1 MPLNRSR
8 RTQAESFKVLI
19 IYVMNPPVSKAI
31 QGAYFVAVLVT
42 GMVFGGG
49 SCLFTDVTE
58 GLGCLLGGFCLSM
71 WFLVLKPGGLVTS
84 TAGKAILISSFTLG
98 AFGLYI
104 SHFTRPYGLIG
115 SISFAGATVIV
126 LGVDC
131 FSRAGLKEF
140 WLYLWD
146 LNEDLFPIEYSE
158 PYPITRGI
166 RVEIACT
173 ILLCLLGI
181 MSQMKIWKI
190 IKSRRDQKAAAQRK
204 EDERRDLAEEN
215 LGRKLEEGNGQELA
229 LWEEVYGDKESTK
242 RNHVDSGVG
251 TDEPGS
257 LRKVSI
263 GGAGNRE
270 MRNSG
275 TDSMAMS
282 NLEGTTNASS
292 ARASMEVVRNDMKMT
307 PVRVAQDKTSQG
319 TSEESSSRSLEHSK
333 YLAPPSTGASATQ
346 RLPETAPKPSVVVSF
361 AEESSAKETSEEEKG
376 HKKSGPLPGPKI
388 VPLPFTVPQPSF
400 QDDDDASS
408 IATFAPSEHLP
419 LSSEH
424 LPARSSKRYSG
435 GSILRSLSRRSRRL
449 SRNEVPSEEGLM
461 EDDEDEEN
469 DRASSVAA
477 TVDSDQDSDDGNPGL
492 SSSKFLPSGTNLDPK
507 PELESQL
514 SKNPTQS
521 EARAEEHLDREKR
534 PLSLAKPLVISSEEL
549 VDNNSV
555 GSPEALDPASKP
567 ARLSRLLP
575 EGTSKVVMAFR
586 TNEWAKHLEAA
597 ETPEPP
603 ALDGLSR
610 ERNSEEV
617 DVVAREEPAA
627 PLFLQELQQT
637 ALTAEPAPIYG
648 ERSLENSNGRSAS
661 KDQLQDRRRSRPTAT
676 PRQSSSGK
684 NTERSVGQTSLQ
696 NMQTKKETSNPSPL
710 KPTPSQLSLNSRQA
724 LRSSSTPV
732 TSSPLVGSPIE
743 EGVESSFA
751 PRFTPSPQHLMSH
764 RESMMRNKASSMSL
778 NQNASSSSLN
788 RNSSSTSLNRNASST
803 SINRIAS
810 STSIRNISSASPH
823 PATSSDSL
831 QSQNAVVDQD
841 DIPLSQRK
849 SYLQQQQF
857 SQYPSRNSLLQ
868 QSSQPPGRATPAQHA
883 TLSSHPNRSS
893 SGPSPRESTLSAW
906 RSSLKVDS
914 PNQEAVQEIEAR
926 RSEML
931 SEKRRAS
938 NSQQLSALVEAGRRE
953 SGLMDRGMKRSDLQ
967 EKHRE
972 AMRRMQAGANKH
984 I

>member
-8 RTQAESFKVLI
+8 RKQADNFKVLI

-31 QGAYFVAVLVT
+31 QGAYFVAVLMT
-42 GMVFGGG
+42 GLVFGGG
-49 SCLFTDVTE
+49 SCLFADVTE

-84 TAGKAILISSFTLG
+84 TAGKAIMISSFTLG

-146 LNEDLFPIEYSE
+146 LNEDLFPVKYSE

-190 IKSRRDQKAAAQRK
+190 VKSRRDEKAAAQRK

-263 GGAGNRE
+263 GGAGSRE
-270 MRNSG
+270 MRDSR
-275 TDSMAMS
+275 TESMAMS
-282 NLEGTTNASS
+282 NLEGTTNVSS
-292 ARASMEVVRNDMKMT
+292 ERASMEGVRNDMKMT
-307 PVRVAQDKTSQG
+307 PVRVAQDKTSQSA
-319 TSEESSSRSLEHSK
+319 SEENSSRSLEHPK
-333 YLAPPSTGASATQ
+333 YLSPPSTGAPATQ
-346 RLPETAPKPSVVVSF
+346 RLPEAAPKPSVVVSI
-361 AEESSAKETSEEEKG
+361 AEESSAKETGEEERG
-376 HKKSGPLPGPKI
+376 PKKSGLLPGPKI
-388 VPLPFTVPQPSF
+388 VPLPFTVPEPSI

-424 LPARSSKRYSG
+424 LPARFSKGYSG
-435 GSILRSLSRRSRRL
+435 GSILQSLSRGSRRL
-449 SRNEVPSEEGLM
+449 SRNEVPSEEGLI
-461 EDDEDEEN
+461 EDGEN

-477 TVDSDQDSDDGNPGL
+477 TVDSDQDSDDGNTSL
-492 SSSKFLPSGTNLDPK
+492 RSSKFLSPGTNVVPNPDLRPQ
-507 PELESQL
+507 P
-514 SKNPTQS
+514 SKNPIHS
-521 EARAEEHLDREKR
+521 EEHFDRENR
-534 PLSLAKPLVISSEEL
+534 PLSLAKSLVMSSEEQ
-549 VDNNSV
+549 VDHNSV
-555 GSPEALDPASKP
+555 ASPEPLDSVSKP

-610 ERNSEEV
+610 ERNSEGV
-617 DVVAREEPAA
+617 DVVAKEEPAA

-637 ALTAEPAPIYG
+637 ALTAEPSPIYG
-648 ERSLENSNGRSAS
+648 ERSLENSNRRSAS
-661 KDQLQDRRRSRPTAT
+661 KDQLQDRRQSRPTAT

-684 NTERSVGQTSLQ
+684 NTERPVVQPSLQ
-696 NMQTKKETSNPSPL
+696 NMQTKKETSNSSAL

-724 LRSSSTPV
+724 LRNSSTPV
-732 TSSPLVGSPIE
+732 ASSPLVGSPIE

-764 RESMMRNKASSMSL
+764 RESMMRNKPSSMSL
-778 NQNASSSSLN
+778 NQNTSASSLN

-803 SINRIAS
+803 SINRNAS
-810 STSIRNISSASPH
+810 STSIGRNISSASTH

-831 QSQNAVVDQD
+831 PSQNAALDQD

-849 SYLQQQQF
+849 SYLQQQQQF
-857 SQYPSRNSLLQ
+857 SKHPSRHSLLQ
-868 QSSQPPGRATPAQHA
+868 QSSQQPGRATPTQYAI
-883 TLSSHPNRSS
+883 LSSHPNRSS

-914 PNQEAVQEIEAR
+914 PDQEVVQEIEAR

-938 NSQQLSALVEAGRRE
+938 NSQQLSALVDAGRRE

>member
-1 MPLNRSR
+1 MASNRSR
-8 RTQAESFKVLI
+8 RKQADNFKVLI

-31 QGAYFVAVLVT
+31 QGAYFVAVLMT
-42 GMVFGGG
+42 GVVFGGG
-49 SCLFTDVTE
+49 SCLFADVTE

-146 LNEDLFPIEYSE
+146 LNEDLFPVKYSE

-190 IKSRRDQKAAAQRK
+190 VKSRRDEKAAAQRK

-263 GGAGNRE
+263 GGAGSRE

-275 TDSMAMS
+275 TESMAMS

-292 ARASMEVVRNDMKMT
+292 ERASMEGVRNDMKMT
-307 PVRVAQDKTSQG
+307 PVRVAQDKTSLPAP
-319 TSEESSSRSLEHSK
+319 EETSSRSVEHPK
-333 YLAPPSTGASATQ
+333 YLSPPSTGGPATQ
-346 RLPETAPKPSVVVSF
+346 RPPEAAPKPSVVVSF
-361 AEESSAKETSEEEKG
+361 SEELAAKDTGEEESAPKN
-376 HKKSGPLPGPKI
+376 SGLLPGPKI
-388 VPLPFTVPQPSF
+388 VPLPFTVPVPSI

-424 LPARSSKRYSG
+424 LPARFSKRYSG
-435 GSILRSLSRRSRRL
+435 SSILQSLSRGSRSL
-449 SRNEVPSEEGLM
+449 CRNEVPSEEGLL
-461 EDDEDEEN
+461 EDGEN

-477 TVDSDQDSDDGNPGL
+477 TVDSDQDSDDGNTDLRSSKLL
-492 SSSKFLPSGTNLDPK
+492 SSEINPDPNPELRPK
-507 PELESQL
+507 PST
-514 SKNPTQS
+514 NPTNS
-521 EARAEEHLDREKR
+521 EEHIDRENR
-534 PLSLAKPLVISSEEL
+534 PLSLAKSLVMSSEEQ
-549 VDNNSV
+549 VGNNSV
-555 GSPEALDPASKP
+555 ASPELPDSASKP
-567 ARLSRLLP
+567 ARLSQLLP

-610 ERNSEEV
+610 ERNSEGV
-617 DVVAREEPAA
+617 GMVAKEEPAA

-648 ERSLENSNGRSAS
+648 ERSLENSNRRSAS

-676 PRQSSSGK
+676 PRQSSTGK
-684 NTERSVGQTSLQ
+684 NTERPIQTSLQ
-696 NMQTKKETSNPSPL
+696 NMHTKKETSNSSAL
-710 KPTPSQLSLNSRQA
+710 KSTPSQLSLNSRQA

-732 TSSPLVGSPIE
+732 ASSPLVGSPIE

-764 RESMMRNKASSMSL
+764 RESMMRNKPSSMSL
-778 NQNASSSSLN
+778 NQNASASSLN
-788 RNSSSTSLNRNASST
+788 RNSSTTSLNQNASSTSINRNASST
-803 SINRIAS
+803 SIG
-810 STSIRNISSASPH
+810 RNISSASTH

-831 QSQNAVVDQD
+831 PSQNAVLDQD

-849 SYLQQQQF
+849 SYLQQQQQQF
-857 SQYPSRNSLLQ
+857 SQQPSRHSLLQ
-868 QSSQPPGRATPAQHA
+868 QSSQQPGRATPTQYA

-914 PNQEAVQEIEAR
+914 PDQEVVQEIEAR

>member
-1 MPLNRSR
+1 MSLNCSR
-8 RTQAESFKVLI
+8 KTQANSFQVLI

-31 QGAYFVAVLVT
+31 QGAYFVAVLMT
-42 GMVFGGG
+42 GVVFGGG
-49 SCLFTDVTE
+49 SCLFADVTE

-104 SHFTRPYGLIG
+104 SHLTRPYGLIG

-146 LNEDLFPIEYSE
+146 LNEGLFPIKYSA

-166 RVEIACT
+166 RVEIACI

-190 IKSRRDQKAAAQRK
+190 IKSRRDQKVAAQRK

-229 LWEEVYGDKESTK
+229 IWEEVYGDKESTK

-263 GGAGNRE
+263 GGAGSRE
-270 MRNSG
+270 MRDSG

-292 ARASMEVVRNDMKMT
+292 ERASMEGVRTDMKMT
-307 PVRVAQDKTSQG
+307 PVRIAQEKTSQG
-319 TSEESSSRSLEHSK
+319 ASEESSPRTLEHPK
-333 YLAPPSTGASATQ
+333 YLSPPSTGAPATQ
-346 RLPETAPKPSVVVSF
+346 RLPEAAPKPSVVVSF
-361 AEESSAKETSEEEKG
+361 AGDSSGKETSEEPRDP
-376 HKKSGPLPGPKI
+376 KKSGPLPGPKI
-388 VPLPFTVPQPSF
+388 VPLPFTVPEPGV
-400 QDDDDASS
+400 QDEDDASS

-419 LSSEH
+419 PSSEH

-435 GSILRSLSRRSRRL
+435 GSILHSLSSRSRRL
-449 SRNEVPSEEGLM
+449 SRNEVPSEEGLI

-477 TVDSDQDSDDGNPGL
+477 TIDSDHDSDDGNPGRR
-492 SSSKFLPSGTNLDPK
+492 SSKTLPEGANPDPT
-507 PELESQL
+507 ELRRQL
-514 SKNPTQS
+514 SKNPTHPEVQK
-521 EARAEEHLDREKR
+521 EENIDRER
-534 PLSLAKPLVISSEEL
+534 RSLSLTLPAVTPSEEQ
-549 VDNNSV
+549 VENNSV
-555 GSPEALDPASKP
+555 ASPEASDSASKP

-610 ERNSEEV
+610 ENGSEGV
-617 DVVAREEPAA
+617 DVVAKEEPAA

-648 ERSLENSNGRSAS
+648 ERSHENSNRRSAS

-676 PRQSSSGK
+676 PRQSISGK
-684 NTERSVGQTSLQ
+684 STERSVIQTSLQ
-696 NMQTKKETSNPSPL
+696 NTQTKKEASNSCAL

-743 EGVESSFA
+743 EGVESSFP
-751 PRFTPSPQHLMSH
+751 PRFIPSPQHLMSH
-764 RESMMRNKASSMSL
+764 RESMMRNKASSISL
-778 NQNASSSSLN
+778 NHNT
-788 RNSSSTSLNRNASST
+788 SSTSLNRNASST
-803 SINRIAS
+803 SINRNAS
-810 STSIRNISSASPH
+810 SSSIGRNISSSSPH
-823 PATSSDSL
+823 PTTSSDSL
-831 QSQNAVVDQD
+831 PSQNATLDQD

-849 SYLQQQQF
+849 SYLQQQQQL
-857 SQYPSRNSLLQ
+857 SQYPSRTSLLQ
-868 QSSQPPGRATPAQHA
+868 QSSQQSGRAIPAQHA
-883 TLSSHPNRSS
+883 TLSSNPNRSS
-893 SGPSPRESTLSAW
+893 SGPSPRESILSAW

-914 PNQEAVQEIEAR
+914 PNQEVVQEIEAR

>member
-1 MPLNRSR
+1 
-8 RTQAESFKVLI
+8 
-19 IYVMNPPVSKAI
+19 MNPPVSKAI
-31 QGAYFVAVLVT
+31 QGAYFVAVLMT
-42 GMVFGGG
+42 GVVFGGG
-49 SCLFTDVTE
+49 SCLFADVTE

-146 LNEDLFPIEYSE
+146 LNEDLFPVKNSE

-190 IKSRRDQKAAAQRK
+190 VKSRRDEKAAAQRK

-263 GGAGNRE
+263 GGAGSRE

-275 TDSMAMS
+275 TESMAMS

-292 ARASMEVVRNDMKMT
+292 ERASMEGVRNDMKMT

-319 TSEESSSRSLEHSK
+319 ASEENSSRSLEHPK
-333 YLAPPSTGASATQ
+333 YLSPPSTGAPVTQ
-346 RLPETAPKPSVVVSF
+346 RLPEAGPKPSVIVSF
-361 AEESSAKETSEEEKG
+361 AEESTAKETGEEERG
-376 HKKSGPLPGPKI
+376 PEKSGLLPGPKI
-388 VPLPFTVPQPSF
+388 VPLPFTVPEPSV

-424 LPARSSKRYSG
+424 PPARLSKRYSG
-435 GSILRSLSRRSRRL
+435 GSILQSLSRGSRRL
-449 SRNEVPSEEGLM
+449 SRNEVPSEEGLI
-461 EDDEDEEN
+461 EDGEN

-477 TVDSDQDSDDGNPGL
+477 TVDSDQESDDGNTGL
-492 SSSKFLPSGTNLDPK
+492 RSGKVLSSGTNPDPSS
-507 PELESQL
+507 ELIPQPSI
-514 SKNPTQS
+514 NPTHS
-521 EARAEEHLDREKR
+521 EEHFDREKR
-534 PLSLAKPLVISSEEL
+534 PLSLAKSLVMPSEEQ

-555 GSPEALDPASKP
+555 ASPEPLDSASKP
-567 ARLSRLLP
+567 ARLSQLLP

-610 ERNSEEV
+610 ERNSEGV
-617 DVVAREEPAA
+617 DVVAKEEPAA

-648 ERSLENSNGRSAS
+648 ERSLENSNRRSAS
-661 KDQLQDRRRSRPTAT
+661 KDQLQDRRRSRPTAP
-676 PRQSSSGK
+676 PRQSSTGK
-684 NTERSVGQTSLQ
+684 NTERPVVQTPLQ
-696 NMQTKKETSNPSPL
+696 NMQTKKEMSNSSAL
-710 KPTPSQLSLNSRQA
+710 KSTPSQLSLNSRQA

-732 TSSPLVGSPIE
+732 ASSPLVGSPIE

-764 RESMMRNKASSMSL
+764 RESMMRNKPSSMSL
-778 NQNASSSSLN
+778 NQNASASSLN

-803 SINRIAS
+803 SINRNAS
-810 STSIRNISSASPH
+810 STSIGRNISSASTH

-831 QSQNAVVDQD
+831 PSQNAVLDQD

-849 SYLQQQQF
+849 SYLQQQQQF
-857 SQYPSRNSLLQ
+857 SQHPSRHSLLQ
-868 QSSQPPGRATPAQHA
+868 QSSQQPGRATPTQYA

-914 PNQEAVQEIEAR
+914 PDQEAVQEIEAR

-984 I
+984 V

>member
-1 MPLNRSR
+1 MPLNFSR
-8 RTQAESFKVLI
+8 KTQANIFKVLI

-31 QGAYFVAVLVT
+31 QGAYFVAVLMT
-42 GMVFGGG
+42 GVVFGGG
-49 SCLFTDVTE
+49 SCLFADVTE

-71 WFLVLKPGGLVTS
+71 WFLVLKPGGLVNS

-104 SHFTRPYGLIG
+104 SHLTRPYGLIG

-146 LNEDLFPIEYSE
+146 LNEDLFPVKSSE
-158 PYPITRGI
+158 LYPITRGI
-166 RVEIACT
+166 RVEIACI

-190 IKSRRDQKAAAQRK
+190 IKSRRDQRATAQRK

-263 GGAGNRE
+263 GGAGSGE

-275 TDSMAMS
+275 TESMAMS

-292 ARASMEVVRNDMKMT
+292 ERASVEGVRSDVKMT
-307 PVRVAQDKTSQG
+307 PVRVAQNKTPQG
-319 TSEESSSRSLEHSK
+319 ISEENSSRSLEHSK
-333 YLAPPSTGASATQ
+333 YLSPPSTGAPTAQ
-346 RLPETAPKPSVVVSF
+346 RPAEAAPKSSAVVSF
-361 AEESSAKETSEEEKG
+361 AEDSSAKEGSEEDRG
-376 HKKSGPLPGPKI
+376 HKKSGPKI
-388 VPLPFTVPQPSF
+388 VPLPFTVPQPDIH
-400 QDDDDASS
+400 DDDDASS

-419 LSSEH
+419 SSSEH

-435 GSILRSLSRRSRRL
+435 GSILQSLSRRSRRL
-449 SRNEVPSEEGLM
+449 SKNEVASEEGLI
-461 EDDEDEEN
+461 EDDEDEED

-477 TVDSDQDSDDGNPGL
+477 TIDSDQASDDGNPGRR
-492 SSSKFLPSGTNLDPK
+492 SSKTLPSGANPDPT
-507 PELESQL
+507 PELRRQL
-514 SKNPTQS
+514 SKNPTSLEVQK
-521 EARAEEHLDREKR
+521 EENFDRERR
-534 PLSLAKPLVISSEEL
+534 PLSLTEPLVISSDEQVE
-549 VDNNSV
+549 NHSV
-555 GSPEALDPASKP
+555 ASPEASDSTNKP
-567 ARLSRLLP
+567 ARFSQLLP

-586 TNEWAKHLEAA
+586 TNEWAKHLETA

-603 ALDGLSR
+603 TLDGLSR
-610 ERNSEEV
+610 ENNFEGV
-617 DVVAREEPAA
+617 DVVAKEEPAA

-637 ALTAEPAPIYG
+637 ALTAEPAPSCG
-648 ERSLENSNGRSAS
+648 ERSYGNSNRRSAS
-661 KDQLQDRRRSRPTAT
+661 KDQLQDHRRSRPAAT
-676 PRQSSSGK
+676 PRQPSSGK
-684 NTERSVGQTSLQ
+684 NTEGSGVQTSLH
-696 NMQTKKETSNPSPL
+696 NMKTKKETSNSSAL
-710 KPTPSQLSLNSRQA
+710 KPTPSQLSLNNRQA

-751 PRFTPSPQHLMSH
+751 PRFIPSSQHLMSH
-764 RESMMRNKASSMSL
+764 RESMMRNKASSISL
-778 NQNASSSSLN
+778 NQNA
-788 RNSSSTSLNRNASST
+788 SSTSLNRNASST
-803 SINRIAS
+803 SINRNAS
-810 STSIRNISSASPH
+810 STSIGRNIPSPH

-831 QSQNAVVDQD
+831 PSQNAILDQD
-841 DIPLSQRK
+841 DIPLSHRK
-849 SYLQQQQF
+849 SYLQQQQQQL
-857 SQYPSRNSLLQ
+857 SQHPSRISLLQ
-868 QSSQPPGRATPAQHA
+868 QSSQQSGRIIPAQHA
-883 TLSSHPNRSS
+883 SLSSNPNRSS
-893 SGPSPRESTLSAW
+893 SAPSPRESVLSAW

>member
-1 MPLNRSR
+1 MPLSCSR
-8 RTQAESFKVLI
+8 RTQANSFKVLI

-31 QGAYFVAVLVT
+31 QGAYFVAVLMT
-42 GMVFGGG
+42 GVVFGGG
-49 SCLFTDVTE
+49 SCLFADVTE

-104 SHFTRPYGLIG
+104 SHLTRPYGLIG

-131 FSRAGLKEF
+131 FSRAGMKEF

-146 LNEDLFPIEYSE
+146 LNEDLFPIKFSE

-166 RVEIACT
+166 RVEIACI

-204 EDERRDLAEEN
+204 EDESRDLAEEN

-263 GGAGNRE
+263 GGAASRE

-275 TDSMAMS
+275 TESMAVS

-292 ARASMEVVRNDMKMT
+292 ERASMEGVRIDMKMT
-307 PVRVAQDKTSQG
+307 PNRVAQDKTSQG
-319 TSEESSSRSLEHSK
+319 APEQNSPRNLEHPK
-333 YLAPPSTGASATQ
+333 YLSPPSTGAPATQ
-346 RLPETAPKPSVVVSF
+346 RLPEAAPKSSVVVSF
-361 AEESSAKETSEEEKG
+361 AEDSSAKDTSEEERDP
-376 HKKSGPLPGPKI
+376 KKPGSLPGPKI
-388 VPLPFTVPQPSF
+388 VPLPFTVPQPGF

-419 LSSEH
+419 PSSEH

-435 GSILRSLSRRSRRL
+435 GSILHSLSRRSRRL
-449 SRNEVPSEEGLM
+449 SRNEVPSEEGLI
-461 EDDEDEEN
+461 ENDEDKED

-477 TVDSDQDSDDGNPGL
+477 TIDSDQDSDDGNPGRR
-492 SSSKFLPSGTNLDPK
+492 SSKTLPSKATPEPT
-507 PELESQL
+507 PELRRQL
-514 SKNPTQS
+514 SNNSTHPEVQK
-521 EARAEEHLDREKR
+521 EEHFDTERR
-534 PLSLAKPLVISSEEL
+534 PFSMTEPLEIPSEEQ
-549 VDNNSV
+549 VENNSV
-555 GSPEALDPASKP
+555 ASLEASDSASKP

-575 EGTSKVVMAFR
+575 EGASKVVMAFR

-610 ERNSEEV
+610 ENNSEGV
-617 DVVAREEPAA
+617 DVVAKEEPAA

-648 ERSLENSNGRSAS
+648 ERSSENSNRRSAS

-676 PRQSSSGK
+676 PRQSSIGK
-684 NTERSVGQTSLQ
+684 NTERSVTQTSLQ
-696 NMQTKKETSNPSPL
+696 NMQTKKETSTSSAL

-764 RESMMRNKASSMSL
+764 RESMMRNKASSISL
-778 NQNASSSSLN
+778 NHNASSTSLN
-788 RNSSSTSLNRNASST
+788 RNVSSTSINRNASST
-803 SINRIAS
+803 SIG
-810 STSIRNISSASPH
+810 RNISLSSPH

-831 QSQNAVVDQD
+831 PSQNAALDQD

-849 SYLQQQQF
+849 SYLQQQQQL
-857 SQYPSRNSLLQ
+857 SQYPSRTSLFQ
-868 QSSQPPGRATPAQHA
+868 QSSQQPGRVIPAQHA
-883 TLSSHPNRSS
+883 SLSSHPNRSS
-893 SGPSPRESTLSAW
+893 SGPSPRESILSAW

-938 NSQQLSALVEAGRRE
+938 NNQQLSALVEAGRRE

-967 EKHRE
+967 EKHTE

>member
-1 MPLNRSR
+1 
-8 RTQAESFKVLI
+8 
-19 IYVMNPPVSKAI
+19 MNPPVSKAI
-31 QGAYFVAVLVT
+31 QGAYFVAALMT
-42 GMVFGGG
+42 GVAFGGG
-49 SCLFTDVTE
+49 SCLFADVTE

-98 AFGLYI
+98 AFGLYV

-146 LNEDLFPIEYSE
+146 LNEDLFPIKYSV

-166 RVEIACT
+166 RVEIACI

-181 MSQMKIWKI
+181 MSQMKVWKI
-190 IKSRRDQKAAAQRK
+190 IKNRRDQKAAAQRK

-242 RNHVDSGVG
+242 RNHADSGVG

-263 GGAGNRE
+263 GGAGSGE
-270 MRNSG
+270 TRNSG
-275 TDSMAMS
+275 TESMAMS

-292 ARASMEVVRNDMKMT
+292 ARASMEGVRPDMKM
-307 PVRVAQDKTSQG
+307 PLVRVAPDKASQG
-319 TSEESSSRSLEHSK
+319 TSEEQSSRSLEHLK
-333 YLAPPSTGASATQ
+333 YLSPPSTRASATQ
-346 RLPETAPKPSVVVSF
+346 RLPEAAPKPSVVVSF
-361 AEESSAKETSEEEKG
+361 AEESSAKEKSEEESG
-376 HKKSGPLPGPKI
+376 SKKGPLPGPKI
-388 VPLPFTVPQPSF
+388 VPLPFTVPQPGI

-419 LSSEH
+419 PSSEH

-435 GSILRSLSRRSRRL
+435 GSILQSLSRRSRRL
-449 SRNEVPSEEGLM
+449 SMNEVPSEEGLI
-461 EDDEDEEN
+461 EDDEDEE
-469 DRASSVAA
+469 DDQASSVAA
-477 TVDSDQDSDDGNPGL
+477 TIDSDQDSNHGNPAGRSSKSL
-492 SSSKFLPSGTNLDPK
+492 SSGAK
-507 PELESQL
+507 PDLKIELICQL
-514 SKNPTQS
+514 STNATHP
-521 EARAEEHLDREKR
+521 EAQTGEHFDREKQ
-534 PLSLAKPLVISSEEL
+534 PLSLTQPPLIPSEEQ
-549 VDNNSV
+549 VKDNSAA
-555 GSPEALDPASKP
+555 SPEASDSSSKP

-575 EGTSKVVMAFR
+575 DGTSKVVMAFR

-603 ALDGLSR
+603 ALDSLSR
-610 ERNSEEV
+610 ENSSEGV
-617 DVVAREEPAA
+617 DAVAKEEPAA

-648 ERSLENSNGRSAS
+648 ERTHENSSRRSAS
-661 KDQLQDRRRSRPTAT
+661 KDQLQDRRGSRPTAT

-684 NTERSVGQTSLQ
+684 STERSVIQTSLQ
-696 NMQTKKETSNPSPL
+696 SMQTKNETSNSPAL
-710 KPTPSQLSLNSRQA
+710 KATTSQLSLNPRQA

-732 TSSPLVGSPIE
+732 TTSPLVGSPIE

-764 RESMMRNKASSMSL
+764 RDSMMRNKASSISL
-778 NQNASSSSLN
+778 NHNASSSSLN
-788 RNSSSTSLNRNASST
+788 RNASSTSLNRNTPTT
-803 SINRIAS
+803 SIG
-810 STSIRNISSASPH
+810 RNISSPSPH

-831 QSQNAVVDQD
+831 PSQNAALDQD

-849 SYLQQQQF
+849 SYLQQQQL
-857 SQYPSRNSLLQ
+857 SQYPSRTSLLQ
-868 QSSQPPGRATPAQHA
+868 QSSQQSGRVIPAQHA
-883 TLSSHPNRSS
+883 TLSSHLNRSS

-914 PNQEAVQEIEAR
+914 PNREAVQEIEAR

>member
-1 MPLNRSR
+1 MPLNRSS
-8 RTQAESFKVLI
+8 RTQAYSFKVLI

-31 QGAYFVAVLVT
+31 QGAYFVAVLMT

-49 SCLFTDVTE
+49 SCLFADVTE

-146 LNEDLFPIEYSE
+146 LNEDLFPIKYSQ

-190 IKSRRDQKAAAQRK
+190 IKSRRDEKATAQRR

-242 RNHVDSGVG
+242 RIHVDSGVG

-263 GGAGNRE
+263 SGAGSRE

-275 TDSMAMS
+275 TESTAMS
-282 NLEGTTNASS
+282 NLEGTTTASS
-292 ARASMEVVRNDMKMT
+292 ARASMEAVRNDIKLT

-319 TSEESSSRSLEHSK
+319 ASEENSSRSLEHPK
-333 YLAPPSTGASATQ
+333 YLSPPSTGAPATQ
-346 RLPETAPKPSVVVSF
+346 RLPEAAPKPPVVVSS
-361 AEESSAKETSEEEKG
+361 AEESSAKETGEEERDL
-376 HKKSGPLPGPKI
+376 KKSGPLPGPKI
-388 VPLPFTVPQPSF
+388 VPLPFTVPQPSI

-408 IATFAPSEHLP
+408 IATFAPSEHIP

-435 GSILRSLSRRSRRL
+435 GSILQNLSRRSRRL
-449 SRNEVPSEEGLM
+449 SRNEVPSEEGLI
-461 EDDEDEEN
+461 EDEEN

-477 TVDSDQDSDDGNPGL
+477 TVDSDQDSDDGNSGL
-492 SSSKFLPSGTNLDPK
+492 RSSKFLPSGTDPDPN
-507 PELESQL
+507 PELRRQL
-514 SKNPTQS
+514 STNSTPS
-521 EARAEEHLDREKR
+521 EARTEEHFDREKQ
-534 PLSLAKPLVISSEEL
+534 PLSPAKSPVISSEEQ

-555 GSPEALDPASKP
+555 ASPEALDIASKP

-603 ALDGLSR
+603 ALDSLNR
-610 ERNSEEV
+610 ERNSEGV
-617 DVVAREEPAA
+617 DVVAKEEPAA

-637 ALTAEPAPIYG
+637 ALTAEPAPLYR
-648 ERSLENSNGRSAS
+648 ERSLDNSNRRSAS

-684 NTERSVGQTSLQ
+684 NTERSVVQTSLQ
-696 NMQTKKETSNPSPL
+696 NMQSKKEASISSAL
-710 KPTPSQLSLNSRQA
+710 KTTPSQLSLNSRQA

-732 TSSPLVGSPIE
+732 ASSPLVGSPIE
-743 EGVESSFA
+743 EGVESSFT

-778 NQNASSSSLN
+778 NQNASASSLN

-803 SINRIAS
+803 SINRNAS
-810 STSIRNISSASPH
+810 STSIGRNIFSASPH

-831 QSQNAVVDQD
+831 QSQNAALDQD

-849 SYLQQQQF
+849 SYLQQQQQS
-857 SQYPSRNSLLQ
+857 SQYSSRHSLLQ
-868 QSSQPPGRATPAQHA
+868 QSSQQPGRATPAQYA

-893 SGPSPRESTLSAW
+893 SGPSPRESTLFAW

-914 PNQEAVQEIEAR
+914 PEQEAVQEIEAC

-938 NSQQLSALVEAGRRE
+938 NSQQFSALVEAGRRE

>member
-1 MPLNRSR
+1 MPLNHSR
-8 RTQAESFKVLI
+8 RKQADNLKVLI

-31 QGAYFVAVLVT
+31 QGAYFVAVLMT

-49 SCLFTDVTE
+49 SCLFADVTE

-146 LNEDLFPIEYSE
+146 LNEDLFPVKYSE

-190 IKSRRDQKAAAQRK
+190 VKSRRDEKAAAQRK

-263 GGAGNRE
+263 GGAGSRE

-275 TDSMAMS
+275 TESMAMS

-292 ARASMEVVRNDMKMT
+292 ERASMEGVRNDMKMT
-307 PVRVAQDKTSQG
+307 PVRVAQDKTSQAA
-319 TSEESSSRSLEHSK
+319 SEENSSRSLEHPK
-333 YLAPPSTGASATQ
+333 YLSPPSTGGPATQ
-346 RLPETAPKPSVVVSF
+346 RLPEAPKPSVVVSF
-361 AEESSAKETSEEEKG
+361 AEESSAKETGEEERG
-376 HKKSGPLPGPKI
+376 FKKSGLLPGPKI
-388 VPLPFTVPQPSF
+388 VPLPFTVPEPSI
-400 QDDDDASS
+400 QDNDDASS

-424 LPARSSKRYSG
+424 LPARLSKRYSG
-435 GSILRSLSRRSRRL
+435 GSILQSLSRGSRRL
-449 SRNEVPSEEGLM
+449 SRNEVPSEEGLI
-461 EDDEDEEN
+461 EDGEN

-477 TVDSDQDSDDGNPGL
+477 TVDSDQDSDDGNTGL
-492 SSSKFLPSGTNLDPK
+492 RSSKFLSSGTNPDPN
-507 PELESQL
+507 PDLRPQPST
-514 SKNPTQS
+514 NPTHS
-521 EARAEEHLDREKR
+521 EEHFDRESR
-534 PLSLAKPLVISSEEL
+534 PLSLAKSVVMSSEEQ
-549 VDNNSV
+549 VDHNSV
-555 GSPEALDPASKP
+555 ASPEQLDSASKP

-610 ERNSEEV
+610 ERNSEGV
-617 DVVAREEPAA
+617 DVVAKEEPAA

-648 ERSLENSNGRSAS
+648 ERSLENSNRRSAS

-684 NTERSVGQTSLQ
+684 NTERPVVQTSLQ
-696 NMQTKKETSNPSPL
+696 NMQTKKETSNSSAL
-710 KPTPSQLSLNSRQA
+710 KPMPSQLSLNSRQA

-732 TSSPLVGSPIE
+732 ASSPLVGSPIE

-764 RESMMRNKASSMSL
+764 RESMMRNKPSSMSL
-778 NQNASSSSLN
+778 NQNASASSLN
-788 RNSSSTSLNRNASST
+788 RNSSSTSLNQNASST
-803 SINRIAS
+803 SINRNAS
-810 STSIRNISSASPH
+810 STSIGRNISSASTH
-823 PATSSDSL
+823 PANSSESL
-831 QSQNAVVDQD
+831 PSQNAALDQD

-849 SYLQQQQF
+849 SYLQQQQQF
-857 SQYPSRNSLLQ
+857 SQHPSRHSLLQ
-868 QSSQPPGRATPAQHA
+868 QSSQQPGRATPTQYA

-914 PNQEAVQEIEAR
+914 PDQEAVQEIEAR

>member
-1 MPLNRSR
+1 
-8 RTQAESFKVLI
+8 
-19 IYVMNPPVSKAI
+19 MNPPVSKAI
-31 QGAYFVAVLVT
+31 QGAYFVAVLMT
-42 GMVFGGG
+42 GVVFGGG

-98 AFGLYI
+98 AFGLYV

-146 LNEDLFPIEYSE
+146 LNEDLFPIKYSE

-190 IKSRRDQKAAAQRK
+190 IKGRRDEKAAAQRK
-204 EDERRDLAEEN
+204 EAERRDLAEEN

-263 GGAGNRE
+263 GGAGSRE
-270 MRNSG
+270 MRMSG
-275 TDSMAMS
+275 TESMAMS

-292 ARASMEVVRNDMKMT
+292 ARASMEGVRNDMKMT
-307 PVRVAQDKTSQG
+307 PVRVAQDKMPQG
-319 TSEESSSRSLEHSK
+319 ASEENSSRSLEHPK
-333 YLAPPSTGASATQ
+333 YLSPPSTGAPATQ
-346 RLPETAPKPSVVVSF
+346 RLPETTPKPSVIVSF
-361 AEESSAKETSEEEKG
+361 AEESSAKETGEEERG
-376 HKKSGPLPGPKI
+376 PEKSAVLPGPKI
-388 VPLPFTVPQPSF
+388 VPLPFTVPQPF
-400 QDDDDASS
+400 IQDDDDASS

-435 GSILRSLSRRSRRL
+435 GSILQSLSRRSRRL
-449 SRNEVPSEEGLM
+449 SRNEVPSEEGLI
-461 EDDEDEEN
+461 EDGEN

-492 SSSKFLPSGTNLDPK
+492 RSSTFLPSGTNPDPN
-507 PELESQL
+507 PELGRQL
-514 SKNPTQS
+514 STNPMHS
-521 EARAEEHLDREKR
+521 EARAEEHFDREKR
-534 PLSLAKPLVISSEEL
+534 PLSLAKSLVIPSEEQ

-555 GSPEALDPASKP
+555 TSPEALDSANKP

-610 ERNSEEV
+610 ERNSEGV
-617 DVVAREEPAA
+617 DVVANEEPAA

-648 ERSLENSNGRSAS
+648 ERSLENSNRRSAS
-661 KDQLQDRRRSRPTAT
+661 KDQLQDRRRSRPTAI
-676 PRQSSSGK
+676 PRQSISGK
-684 NTERSVGQTSLQ
+684 NTERSVVQTALQ
-696 NMQTKKETSNPSPL
+696 NMQTKKEISNSSAL

-732 TSSPLVGSPIE
+732 ASSPLVGSPIE

-751 PRFTPSPQHLMSH
+751 PRFTPSPQHLLSH
-764 RESMMRNKASSMSL
+764 RESLMRNKPSSMSL
-778 NQNASSSSLN
+778 NQNASASPLN

-803 SINRIAS
+803 SINRNAS
-810 STSIRNISSASPH
+810 STSIGRNISSASPH

-831 QSQNAVVDQD
+831 PSQNAALDQD

-857 SQYPSRNSLLQ
+857 SQYPSRHSLLQ
-868 QSSQPPGRATPAQHA
+868 QSSQQGRATLAQYA

-914 PNQEAVQEIEAR
+914 PDQEAVQEIETR

-938 NSQQLSALVEAGRRE
+938 NSQQLSAMVEAGRRE

>member
-1 MPLNRSR
+1 
-8 RTQAESFKVLI
+8 
-19 IYVMNPPVSKAI
+19 MNPPVSKAI
-31 QGAYFVAVLVT
+31 QGAYFVAVLMT
-42 GMVFGGG
+42 GVVFGGG
-49 SCLFTDVTE
+49 SCLFADVTE

-84 TAGKAILISSFTLG
+84 TAGKAILISCFTLG
-98 AFGLYI
+98 AFCLYI

-146 LNEDLFPIEYSE
+146 LNEDLFPVKYSE

-173 ILLCLLGI
+173 ILLFLLGI

-190 IKSRRDQKAAAQRK
+190 IKSRRDEKAAAQRR

-263 GGAGNRE
+263 GGVGSRE

-275 TDSMAMS
+275 SESMAMS

-292 ARASMEVVRNDMKMT
+292 ERASMEGVRNDMKIT
-307 PVRVAQDKTSQG
+307 PVRVAQDKTSQSA
-319 TSEESSSRSLEHSK
+319 SEENSSRSLENPK
-333 YLAPPSTGASATQ
+333 YLSPPSTGGPATQ
-346 RLPETAPKPSVVVSF
+346 RPPEAAPKPSVVVSL
-361 AEESSAKETSEEEKG
+361 AEESSAKETGEEEGGPKN
-376 HKKSGPLPGPKI
+376 SGLLPGPKI
-388 VPLPFTVPQPSF
+388 VPLPFTVPELSS

-408 IATFAPSEHLP
+408 IATFAPSERQPH
-419 LSSEH
+419 SSEH
-424 LPARSSKRYSG
+424 LPARLSKRYSG
-435 GSILRSLSRRSRRL
+435 GSILESLSRGSRRL
-449 SRNEVPSEEGLM
+449 SRNEAPSEEGLI
-461 EDDEDEEN
+461 EDGEN

-477 TVDSDQDSDDGNPGL
+477 TVDSDQDSDDGNTGLRSSNFL
-492 SSSKFLPSGTNLDPK
+492 SSETNPDPNPELRLQPSTNPIHSEENLD
-507 PELESQL
+507 
-514 SKNPTQS
+514 
-521 EARAEEHLDREKR
+521 R
-534 PLSLAKPLVISSEEL
+534 PLSLAKSHVMSSEEQ

-555 GSPEALDPASKP
+555 ASPEPLDSASKP

-597 ETPEPP
+597 EIPEPP
-603 ALDGLSR
+603 ALDEPSR
-610 ERNSEEV
+610 ERNSEGV
-617 DVVAREEPAA
+617 DMVVKEEPAA

-648 ERSLENSNGRSAS
+648 ERSLENSNRRSAS
-661 KDQLQDRRRSRPTAT
+661 KDQLLERRRSRPTAT
-676 PRQSSSGK
+676 PRQSSTGK
-684 NTERSVGQTSLQ
+684 NTERTVVQTSLQ
-696 NMQTKKETSNPSPL
+696 NMQIKKEISNSSAL
-710 KPTPSQLSLNSRQA
+710 KSTPSQLSLNSRQA

-732 TSSPLVGSPIE
+732 ASSPLVGSPIE

-764 RESMMRNKASSMSL
+764 RESMMRNKPSSISL
-778 NQNASSSSLN
+778 NQNASASSLN

-803 SINRIAS
+803 SINRNAS
-810 STSIRNISSASPH
+810 STSIGRNISSFSTH

-831 QSQNAVVDQD
+831 PPLNATLDQD

-849 SYLQQQQF
+849 SYLQQQQQF
-857 SQYPSRNSLLQ
+857 SQHPSRHSLLQ
-868 QSSQPPGRATPAQHA
+868 QSSQQSGRTTPTQYA

-893 SGPSPRESTLSAW
+893 SGPTHRESTLSAW

-914 PNQEAVQEIEAR
+914 PDQEAVQEIEAR

-953 SGLMDRGMKRSDLQ
+953 SGLMDRGMRRSDLQ

>member
-1 MPLNRSR
+1 MPLHRYR
-8 RTQAESFKVLI
+8 RKQADNVKVLI

-31 QGAYFVAVLVT
+31 QGAYFVAVLMT
-42 GMVFGGG
+42 GVVFGGG
-49 SCLFTDVTE
+49 SCLFADVTE

-84 TAGKAILISSFTLG
+84 TAGKAILISCFTLG
-98 AFGLYI
+98 SFGLYI

-146 LNEDLFPIEYSE
+146 LNEDLFPVKYNE

-173 ILLCLLGI
+173 ILLFLLGI

-190 IKSRRDQKAAAQRK
+190 VKSRRDEKAAAQRR

-229 LWEEVYGDKESTK
+229 IWEEVYGDKESTK

-263 GGAGNRE
+263 GGAGSRE

-275 TDSMAMS
+275 TESMAMS
-282 NLEGTTNASS
+282 NLEGITNASS
-292 ARASMEVVRNDMKMT
+292 ERASMEGVRNDTKIAS
-307 PVRVAQDKTSQG
+307 VRVAQDKTSQ
-319 TSEESSSRSLEHSK
+319 SASIENSSRNLEHPK
-333 YLAPPSTGASATQ
+333 YLSPPSTGGPATQ
-346 RLPETAPKPSVVVSF
+346 RPPEAAPKPSVVVSF
-361 AEESSAKETSEEEKG
+361 AEESSAKETGEEERVPKN
-376 HKKSGPLPGPKI
+376 SGLQPGPKI
-388 VPLPFTVPQPSF
+388 VPLPFTVPEPSI

-408 IATFAPSEHLP
+408 IATFAPSERQPH
-419 LSSEH
+419 SSEYQ
-424 LPARSSKRYSG
+424 PARLSKRYSR
-435 GSILRSLSRRSRRL
+435 GSILESLSRGSRRL
-449 SRNEVPSEEGLM
+449 SRNEVPSEEGLI
-461 EDDEDEEN
+461 EDGEN
-469 DRASSVAA
+469 DCASSVAA
-477 TVDSDQDSDDGNPGL
+477 TVDSDQDSDDGKNTGLRSSNFL
-492 SSSKFLPSGTNLDPK
+492 SSETTPDPN
-507 PELESQL
+507 PELRLQPST
-514 SKNPTQS
+514 NPTHS
-521 EARAEEHLDREKR
+521 EENFDRGNP
-534 PLSLAKPLVISSEEL
+534 PLSLAKSHVMSSEEQ
-549 VDNNSV
+549 VDNMSV
-555 GSPEALDPASKP
+555 ESPEPSDSASKP

-575 EGTSKVVMAFR
+575 GGTSKVVMAFR

-603 ALDGLSR
+603 ALDDLSR
-610 ERNSEEV
+610 ERNLEGVDMVAKEEL
-617 DVVAREEPAA
+617 AA

-648 ERSLENSNGRSAS
+648 ERSLENSRSAS

-676 PRQSSSGK
+676 PRQSSTGK
-684 NTERSVGQTSLQ
+684 NTERTIVQTSLQ
-696 NMQTKKETSNPSPL
+696 NTQIKKETSNSSAL
-710 KPTPSQLSLNSRQA
+710 KCTPSQLSLSSRQA

-732 TSSPLVGSPIE
+732 ASSPLVGSPIE

-764 RESMMRNKASSMSL
+764 RESMMRNKPSSMSL
-778 NQNASSSSLN
+778 NQNASASSLN

-803 SINRIAS
+803 SINHNAS
-810 STSIRNISSASPH
+810 STSIGRNISSASAH

-831 QSQNAVVDQD
+831 PPLNATLDQD

-857 SQYPSRNSLLQ
+857 SQHPSRHSLLQ
-868 QSSQPPGRATPAQHA
+868 QSSQQPGRTTPTQYA

-914 PNQEAVQEIEAR
+914 PDREAVQEIEAR

-938 NSQQLSALVEAGRRE
+938 NSQQFSALVEAGRRE

>member
-1 MPLNRSR
+1 
-8 RTQAESFKVLI
+8 
-19 IYVMNPPVSKAI
+19 MNPPVSKAI
-31 QGAYFVAVLVT
+31 QGAYFVAVLMT
-42 GMVFGGG
+42 GVVFGGG
-49 SCLFTDVTE
+49 SCLFADVTE

-146 LNEDLFPIEYSE
+146 LNEDLFPVKNSE

-190 IKSRRDQKAAAQRK
+190 VKSRRDEKAAAQRK

-263 GGAGNRE
+263 GGAGSRE

-275 TDSMAMS
+275 TESMAMS

-292 ARASMEVVRNDMKMT
+292 ERASMEGVRNDMKMT

-319 TSEESSSRSLEHSK
+319 ASEENSSRSLEHPK
-333 YLAPPSTGASATQ
+333 YLSPPSTGAPVTQ
-346 RLPETAPKPSVVVSF
+346 RLPEAGPKPSVIVSF
-361 AEESSAKETSEEEKG
+361 AEESTAKETGEEERG
-376 HKKSGPLPGPKI
+376 PEKSGLLPGPKI
-388 VPLPFTVPQPSF
+388 VPLPFTVPEPSV

-424 LPARSSKRYSG
+424 PPARLSKRYSG
-435 GSILRSLSRRSRRL
+435 GSILQSLSRGSRRL
-449 SRNEVPSEEGLM
+449 SRNEVPSEEGLI
-461 EDDEDEEN
+461 EDGEN

-477 TVDSDQDSDDGNPGL
+477 TVDSDQESDDGNTGL
-492 SSSKFLPSGTNLDPK
+492 RSSKVLSSGTNPDPSS
-507 PELESQL
+507 ELIPQPSI
-514 SKNPTQS
+514 NPTHS
-521 EARAEEHLDREKR
+521 EEHFDREKR
-534 PLSLAKPLVISSEEL
+534 PLSLAKSLVMPSEEQ

-555 GSPEALDPASKP
+555 ASPEPLDSASKP
-567 ARLSRLLP
+567 ARLSQLLP

-610 ERNSEEV
+610 ERNSEGL
-617 DVVAREEPAA
+617 DVVAKEEPAA

-648 ERSLENSNGRSAS
+648 ERSLENSNRRSAS
-661 KDQLQDRRRSRPTAT
+661 KDQLQDRRRSRPTAP
-676 PRQSSSGK
+676 PRQSSTGK
-684 NTERSVGQTSLQ
+684 NTERPVVQTPLQ
-696 NMQTKKETSNPSPL
+696 NMQTKKEMSNSSAL
-710 KPTPSQLSLNSRQA
+710 KSTPSQLSLNSRQA

-732 TSSPLVGSPIE
+732 ASSPLVGSPIE

-764 RESMMRNKASSMSL
+764 RESMMRNKPSSMSL
-778 NQNASSSSLN
+778 NQNASASSLN

-803 SINRIAS
+803 SINRNAS
-810 STSIRNISSASPH
+810 STSIGRNISSASTH

-831 QSQNAVVDQD
+831 PSQNAVLDQD

-849 SYLQQQQF
+849 SYLQQQQQF
-857 SQYPSRNSLLQ
+857 SQHPSRHSLLQ
-868 QSSQPPGRATPAQHA
+868 QSSQQPGRATPTQYA

-914 PNQEAVQEIEAR
+914 PDQEAVQEIEAR

-984 I
+984 V

>member
-8 RTQAESFKVLI
+8 RKQADNFKVLI

-31 QGAYFVAVLVT
+31 QGAYFVAVLMT
-42 GMVFGGG
+42 GVVFGGG
-49 SCLFTDVTE
+49 SCLFADVTE

-140 WLYLWD
+140 WLYIWD
-146 LNEDLFPIEYSE
+146 LNEDLFPVKNSE

-190 IKSRRDQKAAAQRK
+190 IKSRRDEKAAAQRK

-263 GGAGNRE
+263 GGAGSRE
-270 MRNSG
+270 IRNSG
-275 TDSMAMS
+275 TESMVMS
-282 NLEGTTNASS
+282 NLEGTTNVSS
-292 ARASMEVVRNDMKMT
+292 ERASMEGVRNDMKMT

-319 TSEESSSRSLEHSK
+319 ASEENSSRSLEHPK
-333 YLAPPSTGASATQ
+333 YLSPPSTGAPATQ
-346 RLPETAPKPSVVVSF
+346 RLPEAAPKPSVVVSF
-361 AEESSAKETSEEEKG
+361 AEESSAKETGEEERG
-376 HKKSGPLPGPKI
+376 PKKSGLLSGPKI
-388 VPLPFTVPQPSF
+388 VPLPFTVPEPSI

-419 LSSEH
+419 PSSEH
-424 LPARSSKRYSG
+424 LPARLSKRYSSS
-435 GSILRSLSRRSRRL
+435 SILQSLSRGSRRL
-449 SRNEVPSEEGLM
+449 SRNEVSSEEGLI
-461 EDDEDEEN
+461 EDGEN

-477 TVDSDQDSDDGNPGL
+477 TVDSDQVSDDGNTGLRSSKVL
-492 SSSKFLPSGTNLDPK
+492 SSATNPDPSS
-507 PELESQL
+507 ELIPQPL
-514 SKNPTQS
+514 TNPTHS
-521 EARAEEHLDREKR
+521 EEHFDKEKR
-534 PLSLAKPLVISSEEL
+534 PLSLAKSFIVPSEEQ

-555 GSPEALDPASKP
+555 ASPEPLDSASKP

-610 ERNSEEV
+610 ERNSEGV
-617 DVVAREEPAA
+617 DVVAKEEPAA

-648 ERSLENSNGRSAS
+648 ERSLENSNRRSAS

-676 PRQSSSGK
+676 PRQSSTGK
-684 NTERSVGQTSLQ
+684 NTERPVQTSLQ
-696 NMQTKKETSNPSPL
+696 NMQTKKETSNSSAL
-710 KPTPSQLSLNSRQA
+710 KSTPSQLSLNSRQA

-732 TSSPLVGSPIE
+732 ASSPLVGSPIE

-764 RESMMRNKASSMSL
+764 RESMMRNKPSSMSL
-778 NQNASSSSLN
+778 NQNASASSLN

-803 SINRIAS
+803 SIG
-810 STSIRNISSASPH
+810 RNISSASTH

-831 QSQNAVVDQD
+831 PSQNAVLDQD

-849 SYLQQQQF
+849 SYLQQQQQF
-857 SQYPSRNSLLQ
+857 SQHPSRHSLLQ
-868 QSSQPPGRATPAQHA
+868 QSSQQPGRATPTQYA

-914 PNQEAVQEIEAR
+914 PDQEAVQEIEAR

>member
-1 MPLNRSR
+1 MLLNCSR
-8 RTQAESFKVLI
+8 KTQANSFQVLI

-31 QGAYFVAVLVT
+31 QGAYFVAVLMT
-42 GMVFGGG
+42 GAVFGGG
-49 SCLFTDVTE
+49 SCLFADVTE

-104 SHFTRPYGLIG
+104 SHLTRPYGLIG

-146 LNEDLFPIEYSE
+146 LNEGLFPIKYST

-166 RVEIACT
+166 RVEIACI

-229 LWEEVYGDKESTK
+229 IWEEVYGDKESTK

-263 GGAGNRE
+263 GGAGSRE

-275 TDSMAMS
+275 TESMAMS

-292 ARASMEVVRNDMKMT
+292 ERASMEGVRTDLKMT
-307 PVRVAQDKTSQG
+307 PVRIVQEKVSQG
-319 TSEESSSRSLEHSK
+319 ASEENSPRSLEQPK
-333 YLAPPSTGASATQ
+333 YLSPPSTGAPATQ
-346 RLPETAPKPSVVVSF
+346 RLPEVAPKPSVVVSF
-361 AEESSAKETSEEEKG
+361 AEDSSAKETSEEERG
-376 HKKSGPLPGPKI
+376 PKKSGPLPGPKI
-388 VPLPFTVPQPSF
+388 VPLPFTVPEPGT

-419 LSSEH
+419 PSLEH

-435 GSILRSLSRRSRRL
+435 GSILHSLSRKSRRL
-449 SRNEVPSEEGLM
+449 SSNDVPSEEGLI

-477 TVDSDQDSDDGNPGL
+477 TIDSDQDSDDGNPGRQ
-492 SSSKFLPSGTNLDPK
+492 SSKILPSGANPDPT
-507 PELESQL
+507 PELRHQL
-514 SKNPTQS
+514 SKNPIPPEVQK
-521 EARAEEHLDREKR
+521 EENFDRERR
-534 PLSLAKPLVISSEEL
+534 PVSLTLQAVNPSEEQ
-549 VDNNSV
+549 VENNSV
-555 GSPEALDPASKP
+555 VSPEASDSASKP

-610 ERNSEEV
+610 ANNSEGV
-617 DVVAREEPAA
+617 DVVAKEEPAA

-648 ERSLENSNGRSAS
+648 ERSHENSNRRSAS

-684 NTERSVGQTSLQ
+684 NKERSVIQTSLQ
-696 NMQTKKETSNPSPL
+696 NIQTKKEASNSSAL

-764 RESMMRNKASSMSL
+764 RESMMRSKASSISL
-778 NQNASSSSLN
+778 NQNT
-788 RNSSSTSLNRNASST
+788 SSTSLNRNASST
-803 SINRIAS
+803 SINRNAS
-810 STSIRNISSASPH
+810 SSSIGLNISSSSPH
-823 PATSSDSL
+823 PTISSDSL
-831 QSQNAVVDQD
+831 PSQNATLDQD

-849 SYLQQQQF
+849 SYLQQQQL
-857 SQYPSRNSLLQ
+857 SQYPSRTSLLQ
-868 QSSQPPGRATPAQHA
+868 QSSQQPGRVIPAQHA

-893 SGPSPRESTLSAW
+893 SGPSPRESILSAW

-931 SEKRRAS
+931 NEKRRAS

>member
-1 MPLNRSR
+1 
-8 RTQAESFKVLI
+8 
-19 IYVMNPPVSKAI
+19 MNPPVSKAI
-31 QGAYFVAVLVT
+31 QGAYFVAVLMT
-42 GMVFGGG
+42 GVVFGGG
-49 SCLFTDVTE
+49 SCLFADVTE

-84 TAGKAILISSFTLG
+84 TAGKAILISCFTLG

-146 LNEDLFPIEYSE
+146 LNEDLFPVKYSQ

-173 ILLCLLGI
+173 ILLFLLGI

-190 IKSRRDQKAAAQRK
+190 VKNRRDEKAAAQRR

-229 LWEEVYGDKESTK
+229 IWEEVYGDKESTK

-263 GGAGNRE
+263 GGAGSRE

-275 TDSMAMS
+275 TESMAMS

-292 ARASMEVVRNDMKMT
+292 ERASMEGVRNDTKMT
-307 PVRVAQDKTSQG
+307 SVRVAQDKTSQSA
-319 TSEESSSRSLEHSK
+319 SEENSSRNLEHPK
-333 YLAPPSTGASATQ
+333 YLSPPSTGGPATQ
-346 RLPETAPKPSVVVSF
+346 RLPEAAPKPSVVVSF
-361 AEESSAKETSEEEKG
+361 AEESSAKETGEEERGPKN
-376 HKKSGPLPGPKI
+376 SGLQPGPKI
-388 VPLPFTVPQPSF
+388 VPLPFTVPEPSI

-408 IATFAPSEHLP
+408 IATFAPSECQPH
-419 LSSEH
+419 SSEH
-424 LPARSSKRYSG
+424 QPARLSKRYSR
-435 GSILRSLSRRSRRL
+435 GSILESLSRGSRRL
-449 SRNEVPSEEGLM
+449 SRNEVPSEEGLI
-461 EDDEDEEN
+461 EDGEN

-477 TVDSDQDSDDGNPGL
+477 TVDSDQDSDDGNTVLRSSNFL
-492 SSSKFLPSGTNLDPK
+492 SSETTPDPN
-507 PELESQL
+507 PELRLQPST
-514 SKNPTQS
+514 NPTHS
-521 EARAEEHLDREKR
+521 EENFDRGNR
-534 PLSLAKPLVISSEEL
+534 PLSLAKSHVMSSEEQ
-549 VDNNSV
+549 VDNMSV
-555 GSPEALDPASKP
+555 ASPEPLDSASKP

-603 ALDGLSR
+603 ALDDLSR
-610 ERNSEEV
+610 DRNSEGV
-617 DVVAREEPAA
+617 DMVAKEEPAA

-648 ERSLENSNGRSAS
+648 ERSLENSNRRSAS

-676 PRQSSSGK
+676 PRQSSTGK
-684 NTERSVGQTSLQ
+684 NTERTIVQTSLQ
-696 NMQTKKETSNPSPL
+696 NTQIKKETSNSSAL
-710 KPTPSQLSLNSRQA
+710 KSTPSQLSLNSRQA

-732 TSSPLVGSPIE
+732 ASSPLVGSPIE

-764 RESMMRNKASSMSL
+764 RESMMRNKPSSMSL
-778 NQNASSSSLN
+778 NQNASASSLN

-803 SINRIAS
+803 SINRNAS
-810 STSIRNISSASPH
+810 STSIGRNISSASTH

-831 QSQNAVVDQD
+831 PPLNATLDQD

-849 SYLQQQQF
+849 SYLQQQQQF
-857 SQYPSRNSLLQ
+857 SQYPSRHSLLQ
-868 QSSQPPGRATPAQHA
+868 QPSQQPGRATPTQYA

-914 PNQEAVQEIEAR
+914 PDQEAVQEIEAR

>member
-1 MPLNRSR
+1 
-8 RTQAESFKVLI
+8 
-19 IYVMNPPVSKAI
+19 MNPPVSKAI
-31 QGAYFVAVLVT
+31 QGAYFVAVLMT
-42 GMVFGGG
+42 GVVFGGG
-49 SCLFTDVTE
+49 SCLFADVTE

-146 LNEDLFPIEYSE
+146 LNEDLFPVKNSE

-190 IKSRRDQKAAAQRK
+190 VKSRRDEKAAAQRK

-263 GGAGNRE
+263 GGAGSRE

-275 TDSMAMS
+275 TESMAMS

-292 ARASMEVVRNDMKMT
+292 ERASMEGVRNDMKMT

-319 TSEESSSRSLEHSK
+319 ASEENSSRSLEHPK
-333 YLAPPSTGASATQ
+333 YLSPPSTGAPVTQ
-346 RLPETAPKPSVVVSF
+346 RLPEAGPKPSVIVSF
-361 AEESSAKETSEEEKG
+361 AEESTAKETGEEERG
-376 HKKSGPLPGPKI
+376 PEKSGLLPGPKI
-388 VPLPFTVPQPSF
+388 VPLPFTVPEPSV

-424 LPARSSKRYSG
+424 PPARLSKRYSG
-435 GSILRSLSRRSRRL
+435 GSILQSLSRGSRRL
-449 SRNEVPSEEGLM
+449 SRNEVPSEEGLI
-461 EDDEDEEN
+461 EDGEN

-477 TVDSDQDSDDGNPGL
+477 TVDSDQESDDGNTGLRSSKVL
-492 SSSKFLPSGTNLDPK
+492 SSRTNPDPSS
-507 PELESQL
+507 ELIPQPST
-514 SKNPTQS
+514 NPTHS
-521 EARAEEHLDREKR
+521 EEHFDREKR
-534 PLSLAKPLVISSEEL
+534 PLSLAKSPVMPSEEQ

-555 GSPEALDPASKP
+555 ASPEPLDSASKP
-567 ARLSRLLP
+567 ARLSQLLP

-610 ERNSEEV
+610 ERNSEGV
-617 DVVAREEPAA
+617 DVVAKEEPAA

-648 ERSLENSNGRSAS
+648 ERSLENSNRRSAS
-661 KDQLQDRRRSRPTAT
+661 KDQLQDRRRSRPTAP
-676 PRQSSSGK
+676 PRQSSTGK
-684 NTERSVGQTSLQ
+684 NTERPVVQTPLQ
-696 NMQTKKETSNPSPL
+696 NMQTKKETSNSSAL
-710 KPTPSQLSLNSRQA
+710 KSTPSQLSLNSRQA

-732 TSSPLVGSPIE
+732 ASSPLVGSPIE

-764 RESMMRNKASSMSL
+764 RESMMRNKPSSMSL
-778 NQNASSSSLN
+778 NQNASASSLN

-803 SINRIAS
+803 SINRNAS
-810 STSIRNISSASPH
+810 STSIGRNISSASTH

-831 QSQNAVVDQD
+831 PSQNAVLDQD

-849 SYLQQQQF
+849 SYLQQQQQF
-857 SQYPSRNSLLQ
+857 SQHPSRHSLLQ
-868 QSSQPPGRATPAQHA
+868 QSSQQPGRATPTQYA

-914 PNQEAVQEIEAR
+914 PDQEAVQEIEAR

>member
-1 MPLNRSR
+1 MPLSCSR
-8 RTQAESFKVLI
+8 RTKANSFKVLI

-31 QGAYFVAVLVT
+31 QGAYFVAVLMT
-42 GMVFGGG
+42 GVVFGGG
-49 SCLFTDVTE
+49 SCLFADVTE

-104 SHFTRPYGLIG
+104 SHLTRPYGLIG

-131 FSRAGLKEF
+131 FSRAGMKEF

-146 LNEDLFPIEYSE
+146 LNEDLFPIKFSE

-166 RVEIACT
+166 RVEIACI

-190 IKSRRDQKAAAQRK
+190 IKSRRDQKAVAQRK
-204 EDERRDLAEEN
+204 EDERRELAEEN

-229 LWEEVYGDKESTK
+229 IWEEVYGDKESTK

-257 LRKVSI
+257 LRKISI
-263 GGAGNRE
+263 GGAGSRE

-275 TDSMAMS
+275 TESMVMS

-292 ARASMEVVRNDMKMT
+292 ERASMEGVRTDMKMT
-307 PVRVAQDKTSQG
+307 PVRVAQNKTSQG
-319 TSEESSSRSLEHSK
+319 ISEENPPRSLEHPK
-333 YLAPPSTGASATQ
+333 YLSPPSTGAPATQ
-346 RLPETAPKPSVVVSF
+346 RLPEAAPKSSVVVSI
-361 AEESSAKETSEEEKG
+361 AGDSSTKEISEEERG
-376 HKKSGPLPGPKI
+376 PKKSGPKI
-388 VPLPFTVPQPSF
+388 VPLPFTVPQPDI
-400 QDDDDASS
+400 QDDDEASS

-419 LSSEH
+419 PSSEH

-435 GSILRSLSRRSRRL
+435 GSILHSLSRRSRRL
-449 SRNEVPSEEGLM
+449 SRNEVPSEEGLI
-461 EDDEDEEN
+461 EDDEDEED

-477 TVDSDQDSDDGNPGL
+477 TIDSDQASEDGNPGRR
-492 SSSKFLPSGTNLDPK
+492 SSKILPSGANPDPT
-507 PELESQL
+507 PELRHQL
-514 SKNPTQS
+514 SKNPTHLEVQK
-521 EARAEEHLDREKR
+521 EENFDRERR
-534 PLSLAKPLVISSEEL
+534 PLSLTEPVVISSEEQ
-549 VDNNSV
+549 VENNSV
-555 GSPEALDPASKP
+555 GSPEASDSASKP

-575 EGTSKVVMAFR
+575 ESTSKVVMAFR

-603 ALDGLSR
+603 TLDGLSR
-610 ERNSEEV
+610 ENNSEGV
-617 DVVAREEPAA
+617 DVVAKEEPAA

-637 ALTAEPAPIYG
+637 AITAEPAPIYG
-648 ERSLENSNGRSAS
+648 ERSHGNSNRRSAS

-684 NTERSVGQTSLQ
+684 NTEGSVTQSSSQ
-696 NMQTKKETSNPSPL
+696 NMQTKKETSNSSAL

-764 RESMMRNKASSMSL
+764 RESMMRNKASSISL
-778 NQNASSSSLN
+778 NHNA
-788 RNSSSTSLNRNASST
+788 SSTSLNRNASST
-803 SINRIAS
+803 SINR
-810 STSIRNISSASPH
+810 NISSPH

-831 QSQNAVVDQD
+831 PSQNATLDQD

-849 SYLQQQQF
+849 SYLQQQQQL
-857 SQYPSRNSLLQ
+857 SQYPSRTSLLQ
-868 QSSQPPGRATPAQHA
+868 QSSQQTSQQSSQQAGRVIPAQHA
-883 TLSSHPNRSS
+883 SLSSHPNRSS
-893 SGPSPRESTLSAW
+893 SAPSPRESVLSAW
-906 RSSLKVDS
+906 RSSLKVES

>member
-1 MPLNRSR
+1 
-8 RTQAESFKVLI
+8 
-19 IYVMNPPVSKAI
+19 MNPPVSKAI
-31 QGAYFVAVLVT
+31 QGAYFVAVLMT
-42 GMVFGGG
+42 GVVFGGG
-49 SCLFTDVTE
+49 SCLFADVTE

-71 WFLVLKPGGLVTS
+71 WFLVLKPGGLLTS

-126 LGVDC
+126 LGIDC

-146 LNEDLFPIEYSE
+146 LNEDLFPVKYSE

-190 IKSRRDQKAAAQRK
+190 VKSRRDEKAAAQRK

-263 GGAGNRE
+263 GGAGSRE

-275 TDSMAMS
+275 TESMAMS

-292 ARASMEVVRNDMKMT
+292 ERASMEGVRNDMKIT
-307 PVRVAQDKTSQG
+307 PVRVAQDKTSQPA
-319 TSEESSSRSLEHSK
+319 SEENSSRSLEHSK
-333 YLAPPSTGASATQ
+333 YLSPPSTGGPATQ
-346 RLPETAPKPSVVVSF
+346 RPPEAAPKPSVVVSF
-361 AEESSAKETSEEEKG
+361 AKESSVKETGEEERAPKN
-376 HKKSGPLPGPKI
+376 SGLLPGPKI
-388 VPLPFTVPQPSF
+388 VPLPFTVPQSSI

-424 LPARSSKRYSG
+424 LPARLSKRYSG
-435 GSILRSLSRRSRRL
+435 SSILQSLSRGSRSL
-449 SRNEVPSEEGLM
+449 CRNEVPSEEGLI
-461 EDDEDEEN
+461 EDGEN

-477 TVDSDQDSDDGNPGL
+477 TVDSDQDSNDGNTGL
-492 SSSKFLPSGTNLDPK
+492 RPSKFLSSEINPDSNPELRSKPATNLTN
-507 PELESQL
+507 S
-514 SKNPTQS
+514 
-521 EARAEEHLDREKR
+521 EEHVDREKR
-534 PLSLAKPLVISSEEL
+534 PLSLAKSLVMSSEEQ
-549 VDNNSV
+549 VGNNSV
-555 GSPEALDPASKP
+555 ASPEPLDSANKP
-567 ARLSRLLP
+567 ARLSQLLP

-610 ERNSEEV
+610 ERNSEGV
-617 DVVAREEPAA
+617 DMVAKEEPAA

-648 ERSLENSNGRSAS
+648 ERSLENSNRRSAS
-661 KDQLQDRRRSRPTAT
+661 KDQLQDRRRPRPTAT
-676 PRQSSSGK
+676 PRQSSTGK
-684 NTERSVGQTSLQ
+684 NTERPVVQTSIQ
-696 NMQTKKETSNPSPL
+696 NMQTRKETSNSSAL
-710 KPTPSQLSLNSRQA
+710 KSTPSQLSLNSRQA

-732 TSSPLVGSPIE
+732 ASSPLVGSPIE

-764 RESMMRNKASSMSL
+764 RESMMRNKPSSMSL
-778 NQNASSSSLN
+778 NQNASASSLN
-788 RNSSSTSLNRNASST
+788 RNSSTTSLNRNASST
-803 SINRIAS
+803 SINRNAS
-810 STSIRNISSASPH
+810 STSIGRNISSTSTH

-831 QSQNAVVDQD
+831 PFQNAALDQD

-849 SYLQQQQF
+849 SYLQQQLQF
-857 SQYPSRNSLLQ
+857 SQHPSRHSLLQ
-868 QSSQPPGRATPAQHA
+868 QSSQQPGRATPTQYA

-914 PNQEAVQEIEAR
+914 PDQEAVQEIEAR

-953 SGLMDRGMKRSDLQ
+953 SGFMDRGMKRSDLQ
-967 EKHRE
+967 EKHKE